1 MSISQMP
8 MDDLREA
15 VESALKSL
23 YVLPT
28 NYPAKDFDNVIVYL
42 TKSLALAKVLRA
54 WSLGIKEGLSKNY
67 RTKRMNNYFKLLC
80 TLEEEANNTGKTS
93 QRNTHKFS
101 HNSSKEIPVLSHLIN
116 SVSYIREDAR
126 RIDPDMVDVMK
137 DENMYTK
144 FVPILS
150 SHEDFREHAWSITT
164 KREFKTLH
172 CRKDIQSVLES
183 WDSKSPDGCKL
194 TDSGQ
199 GQLARK
205 RRRDE
210 EDIPQKRAKQGIGSH
225 PEAPTTEDNQACRQ
239 EHQTSQ
245 ARPLAVSS
253 SVTQERELGSRRW
266 QLSVIQSR
274 AAILHLQQTLP
285 LWLKTAVFARP
296 FSQDRYFPSCLV
308 FQTHQDVE
316 FFERLPKLDVSWKTI
331 PKEAHRVLKDSEES
345 LKVVT
350 GEMSSVGE
358 YAGLAFLPATEPGQM
373 PGIRLV
379 FYQDIAM
386 TGVLAQLPEIPV

>member
-172 CRKDIQSVLES
+172 CRKGKTSL
-183 WDSKSPDGCKL
+183 L
-194 TDSGQ
+194 H
-199 GQLARK
+199 RK
-205 RRRDE
+205 R
-210 EDIPQKRAKQGIGSH
+210 
-225 PEAPTTEDNQACRQ
+225 
-239 EHQTSQ
+239 
-245 ARPLAVSS
+245 
-253 SVTQERELGSRRW
+253 
-266 QLSVIQSR
+266 
-274 AAILHLQQTLP
+274 
-285 LWLKTAVFARP
+285 
-296 FSQDRYFPSCLV
+296 PS
-308 FQTHQDVE
+308 
-316 FFERLPKLDVSWKTI
+316 
-331 PKEAHRVLKDSEES
+331 
-345 LKVVT
+345 
-350 GEMSSVGE
+350 
-358 YAGLAFLPATEPGQM
+358 
-373 PGIRLV
+373 
-379 FYQDIAM
+379 
-386 TGVLAQLPEIPV
+386 

>member
-1 MSISQMP
+1 

-15 VESALKSL
+15 AESALKSL

-28 NYPAKDFDNVIVYL
+28 NCPAKDFDDVIVYL

-164 KREFKTLH
+164 KKEFKTLH
-172 CRKDIQSVLES
+172 CRE
-183 WDSKSPDGCKL
+183 DSD
-194 TDSGQ
+194 Q
-199 GQLARK
+199 GQLASK

-210 EDIPQKRAKQGIGSH
+210 QDIPQKRAKQGIGSH
-225 PEAPTTEDNQACRQ
+225 PEAPTTEDTQACLQ

-245 ARPLAVSS
+245 AGPLAVSS

-274 AAILHLQQTLP
+274 AAILHLQQTLS

-296 FSQDRYFPSCLV
+296 YSRDRYFPSCLV

-316 FFERLPKLDVSWKTI
+316 FFRRLPKLDVDWKTI
-331 PKEAHRVLKDSEES
+331 PKEAHRALKDSEES
-345 LKVVT
+345 LKVVM
-350 GEMSSVGE
+350 GEINSVDE
-358 YAGLAFLPATEPGQM
+358 YAGLAFLPATASGEKPR
-373 PGIRLV
+373 IRLV
-379 FYQDIAM
+379 FYQGIAI
-386 TGVLAQLPEIPV
+386 TGVLAQLPDIPCP

>member
-1 MSISQMP
+1 

-15 VESALKSL
+15 AESALKSL

-28 NYPAKDFDNVIVYL
+28 NCPAKDFDDVIVYL

-164 KREFKTLH
+164 KKEFKTLH
-172 CRKDIQSVLES
+172 CREDIQSVLES
-183 WDSKSPDGCKL
+183 WDSKSSDGCKP
-194 TDSGQ
+194 TDSDQ
-199 GQLARK
+199 GQLASK

-210 EDIPQKRAKQGIGSH
+210 QDIPQKRAKQGIGSH
-225 PEAPTTEDNQACRQ
+225 PEAPTTEDTQACLQ

-245 ARPLAVSS
+245 AGPLAVSS
-253 SVTQERELGSRRW
+253 SVTQELQMLTGKPSRKRLTEL
-266 QLSVIQSR
+266 
-274 AAILHLQQTLP
+274 
-285 LWLKTAVFARP
+285 
-296 FSQDRYFPSCLV
+296 
-308 FQTHQDVE
+308 
-316 FFERLPKLDVSWKTI
+316 
-331 PKEAHRVLKDSEES
+331 
-345 LKVVT
+345 
-350 GEMSSVGE
+350 
-358 YAGLAFLPATEPGQM
+358 
-373 PGIRLV
+373 
-379 FYQDIAM
+379 
-386 TGVLAQLPEIPV
+386 